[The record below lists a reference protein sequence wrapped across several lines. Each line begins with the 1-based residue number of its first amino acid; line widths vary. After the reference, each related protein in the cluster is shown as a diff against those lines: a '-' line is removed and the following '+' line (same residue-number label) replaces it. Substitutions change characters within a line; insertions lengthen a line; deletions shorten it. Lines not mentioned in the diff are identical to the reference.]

1 MNDDMNPTVTPAV
14 PDASSS
20 DSIEDFYEAE
30 AVEESE
36 ANHKFNEI
44 NLLNELG
51 NLAVSLNLIGGHG
64 FHRGQYE
71 LLREGTFLLMTPIEA
86 QKYLEELIA
95 ATEV

>member
-1 MNDDMNPTVTPAV
+1 MNDDMNSNVTPAV
-14 PDASSS
+14 PDDSSS
-20 DSIEDFYEAE
+20 ESIEDFYEAE

-36 ANHKFNEI
+36 ANHKFSEI

-51 NLAVSLNLIGGHG
+51 NLAVSLKLIGGHG

-86 QKYLEELIA
+86 QQYLEELIA
-95 ATEV
+95 ATKV